1 MSQSRVFKQTAIS
14 LAILGGALFHTS
26 SAVANAQY
34 DPTTNSVIIEA
45 VDVPSGKS
53 HVNAPTFRAVLRLV
67 ASNSTDIELE
77 LADASVITTP
87 NAERAHFDPVFGQLY
102 LPSIDVGGTQFNAVL
117 EVVPNANPLR
127 FRVKGLHEQAFTGC
141 PTFARPSENVPNAC
155 VLEGEYNQDIT
166 LTNNTT
172 WIVSGGVFI
181 GGDRVNS
188 ATLTIEPGTRVIG
201 RSGLDFLYVRRN
213 SKIHA
218 IGTPQHPIVMTGP
231 NEQLPG
237 EWGGLVLAGNAPAN
251 GCAEGVAV
259 CEQLDEALTTPYGGG
274 NPHDNSGVVKYVSIR
289 YAGFEV
295 RPDEELNCFTM
306 LGVGDG
312 TTIDFAQC
320 HMGADDGFEMF
331 GGTVNLKHLVATYND
346 DDGFDWQIGWV
357 GKAQHVLVVNLPDG
371 SDAGIEADNNER
383 NHNSLP
389 RSLGK
394 VSNFTLIGS
403 GSGVDGHGIVLRRG
417 TAANIHNT
425 VVTGFGRSCITLD
438 NTATFDHAGFPGN
451 LSGSLTI
458 ENSYVNCDVN
468 FNDRPTEPF
477 LVSDWFNSQPG
488 NVAGDPQL
496 NGYLPAAG
504 SPLLTGGAPVPND
517 PFFDPVNHIGAF
529 ADANDDWA
537 KGWTVGLE

>member
-1 MSQSRVFKQTAIS
+1 MSQSQVFKKTGIA
-14 LAILGGALFHTS
+14 LAVLGGALFCN
-26 SAVANAQY
+26 SAAMANAHY
-34 DPTTNSVIIEA
+34 DPATNTVTIEA

-53 HVNAPTFRAVLRLV
+53 HVNAPTFNAVLRLV
-67 ASNSTDIELE
+67 ESNSPFIELE
-77 LADASVITTP
+77 LVGATVISKP
-87 NAERAHFDPVFGQLY
+87 DSERSHFDPVFGQVY
-102 LPSIDVGGTQFNAVL
+102 LPSVNVGGTQFAAVL
-117 EVVPNANPLR
+117 QLVPNSNPLR
-127 FRVKGLHEQAFTGC
+127 FQVKHLHQKAFTGC
-141 PTFARPSENVPNAC
+141 PEFARPSENVPNAC

-172 WIVSGGVFI
+172 WIVGGGVFI

-188 ATLTIEPGTRVIG
+188 ATMTIEPGTRIVG

-213 SKIHA
+213 SKILA

-237 EWGGLVLAGNAPAN
+237 EWAGLVIAGNAPAN

-274 NPHDNSGVVKYVSIR
+274 NPHDNSGVIKYVSIR

-331 GGTVNLKHLVATYND
+331 GGTVNMKHLISTFND
-346 DDGFDWQIGWV
+346 DDQFDWQIGWV
-357 GKAQHVLVVNLPDG
+357 GKAQFVLGVNLPDG
-371 SDAGIEADNNER
+371 SDAGIEADNNQN
-383 NHNSLP
+383 NHNTLP

-394 VSNFTLIGS
+394 IANFTLIGS

-417 TAANIHNT
+417 TAANIFNS
-425 VVTGFGRSCITLD
+425 VITGFGRSCITLD
-438 NTATFDHAGFPGN
+438 NEATFAHAGFPGN

-468 FNDRPTEPF
+468 FNDRPNEAF

-496 NGYLPAAG
+496 NGYFPAPG
-504 SPLLTGGAPVPND
+504 SPLITGGAPVPND
-517 PFFDPVNHIGAF
+517 PFFDQVNYIGAF
-529 ADANDDWA
+529 ADENDNWA
-537 KGWTVGLE
+537 KGWAIGF